1 MRSELDD
8 VDLKSFGLVTES
20 DTLTNVGALL
30 ADQPLVRCSR
40 VFCTRFTG
48 EHENDFAD
56 TAEYEGSLLAL
67 LRETQ
72 AFVKRHTT
80 ESWEKTSNSRIE
92 RRSHSE
98 RAVEETLVNA
108 LIHRSYLE
116 LGSEVHVDM
125 YNDCMKVRSLGGQIG
140 VPLPDDVI
148 KNRVRSERRNP
159 IIADVFDRMSLI
171 ERRGSG
177 LREICTAT
185 ASEDAYRPEFMSRF
199 ETGEN
204 WFTVTLYNMNYV
216 EADTVGTQVGTP
228 SCNTMPS
235 ISTSFFDALAC

>member
-20 DTLTNVGALL
+20 DTLTNAGALL

-80 ESWEKTSNSRIE
+80 ESWEKTPNSR
-92 RRSHSE
+92 
-98 RAVEETLVNA
+98 LVG
-108 LIHRSYLE
+108 I
-116 LGSEVHVDM
+116 
-125 YNDCMKVRSLGGQIG
+125 
-140 VPLPDDVI
+140 
-148 KNRVRSERRNP
+148 
-159 IIADVFDRMSLI
+159 
-171 ERRGSG
+171 
-177 LREICTAT
+177 AT
-185 ASEDAYRPEFMSRF
+185 AREQSRRH
-199 ETGEN
+199 
-204 WFTVTLYNMNYV
+204 
-216 EADTVGTQVGTP
+216 
-228 SCNTMPS
+228 S
-235 ISTSFFDALAC
+235 

>member
-20 DTLTNVGALL
+20 DTLTNAGALL

-80 ESWEKTSNSRIE
+80 ESWEKTPNSRIE
-92 RRSHSE
+92 RHSHSE

-125 YNDCMKVRSLGGQIG
+125 YNDCMKVRSLGRKIG

-148 KNRVRSERRNP
+148 KKP
-159 IIADVFDRMSLI
+159 
-171 ERRGSG
+171 
-177 LREICTAT
+177 REK
-185 ASEDAYRPEFMSRF
+185 R
-199 ETGEN
+199 
-204 WFTVTLYNMNYV
+204 
-216 EADTVGTQVGTP
+216 GTQPHHRRCLRPHEPHGAPKLRASRDLHGHRLRGRLQTGVH
-228 SCNTMPS
+228 
-235 ISTSFFDALAC
+235 A